1 MNKKKL
7 IRIIVPVCIV
17 IAVAAIW
24 FMKNVN
30 SNFDTSDMAAGTNPN
45 NSDKVYSDVN
55 FTLEATSV
63 ELDVLK
69 AYGLPIIIDFGADSC
84 IPCKEMAPVLKTL
97 NSEMRG
103 KAIIKFVDV
112 WKNRQAANGF
122 PVQVIPTQI
131 LINSDGTPYV
141 PSAKMDIEF
150 TMYALKENNGRYGG
164 KQMTGILEGLSNLIA
179 SSGWLAP
186 LLALVAGILT
196 SLTPCA
202 LSGIP
207 LVVGYV
213 GGTGQRSTKRAFL
226 LSIVFAIG
234 AAVTFTVL
242 GVTASLA
249 GRLIGTSTSWWYI
262 ALGVLMVVM
271 ALQTWGLFEIIPS
284 SYLISKNTKKG
295 FFGAFVAG
303 ILAGIFSSPCS
314 TPVLIVLLAIVAGKG
329 SVLWGIL
336 LLLLYSIGHGILA
349 VLAGTSIGFV
359 QKLSASKNYGRI
371 SNVLKIVMGS
381 LILLLGFYMFYIGF

>member
-1 MNKKKL
+1 M
-7 IRIIVPVCIV
+7 
-17 IAVAAIW
+17 
-24 FMKNVN
+24 
-30 SNFDTSDMAAGTNPN
+30 
-45 NSDKVYSDVN
+45 
-55 FTLEATSV
+55 
-63 ELDVLK
+63 
-69 AYGLPIIIDFGADSC
+69 
-84 IPCKEMAPVLKTL
+84 
-97 NSEMRG
+97 
-103 KAIIKFVDV
+103 
-112 WKNRQAANGF
+112 
-122 PVQVIPTQI
+122 
-131 LINSDGTPYV
+131 
-141 PSAKMDIEF
+141 
-150 TMYALKENNGRYGG
+150 
-164 KQMTGILEGLSNLIA
+164 
-179 SSGWLAP
+179 
-186 LLALVAGILT
+186 
-196 SLTPCA
+196 
-202 LSGIP
+202 
-207 LVVGYV
+207 VGYV